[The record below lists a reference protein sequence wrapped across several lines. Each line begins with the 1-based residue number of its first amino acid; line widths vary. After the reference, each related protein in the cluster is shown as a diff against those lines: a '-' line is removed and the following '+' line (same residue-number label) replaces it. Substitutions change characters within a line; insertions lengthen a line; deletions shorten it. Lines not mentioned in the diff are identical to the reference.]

1 MLYASDRDFYCK
13 QNFTLI
19 LIISNILPTSCEGNI
34 PIVKQASPDKV
45 SKDTKHILREQNF
58 TQIVAGIKPDR
69 KPLLSEKQN
78 RDFAA
83 FFCRKT
89 AAAAILECYKHVTVI

>member
-1 MLYASDRDFYCK
+1 M
-13 QNFTLI
+13 I
-19 LIISNILPTSCEGNI
+19 LSNILSTSCEGNI
-34 PIVKQASPDKV
+34 PIVKQASIDKV

-83 FFCRKT
+83 FFATKRQQQRYWN
-89 AAAAILECYKHVTVI
+89 IISM